1 MRRSAIAGLAGG
13 LLAGCMVGPDYVKP
27 KVDTPAAY
35 IYEPKQTAQT
45 ANTEW
50 WKQFGDPVLD
60 DLIAQA
66 LIHNYSVKIAAAN
79 VEQAAGV
86 LTQTRAPLYPQANY
100 GADAAR
106 QRFSQNT
113 AIPAGSPNPAN
124 NYQVLAGASWEIDLW
139 GRVRR
144 LTQAAQA
151 NLLATEEARRGVI
164 LSLVASVG
172 SGYLQLRG
180 LDQQLTISK
189 ETLKAYADS
198 LKLFELRFKH
208 GQISQM
214 NVEQVKVQ
222 YQTAAAQIPIIRQQI
237 ATTENAL
244 SVLLGRNPG
253 PIPRGKNLLELT
265 LPEVPA
271 GLPSELLERRP
282 DLLQSEQLLIAA
294 NAQIGAAK
302 ALYYP
307 TISLTA
313 AFGVASSQ
321 LNSLFKGPAQVWS
334 YGGTIT
340 GPIFTGGAISGQ
352 VAQATAGQKAALLSY
367 QLSIQSA
374 FADVENALVTR
385 QELIEQIAAQEALVQ
400 ALREYARL
408 AYLQYDGGY
417 APYTDVLQAEQQLF
431 PAELNLAAAR
441 TALLASEVRIYQ
453 AMGGGW
459 VDIAQKVADAPP
471 QASQPPAPTGQTSQ
485 PPAAAAQ
492 TSQSSAAPAQTAQ
505 APAAPAAG
513 DRVEV
518 MTEGTTS
525 VVNIYRERGSG
536 GAELRAPSSGWPP
549 KVVVR
554 LRGFAPLARFTAQ
567 SATGELSCATV
578 KNQSGSAEPV
588 CYVGTARVNA
598 MSRRPEYIEVV
609 VPPSLVKPESGPVQI
624 RWAER

>member
-1 MRRSAIAGLAGG
+1 MRRSGVAALAGG
-13 LLAGCMVGPDYVKP
+13 VLAGCMVGPDYVKP
-27 KVDTPAAY
+27 KVDAPAAY
-35 IYEPKQTAQT
+35 LYEPKQTAQT

-60 DLIAQA
+60 GLIADA
-66 LIHNYSVKIAAAN
+66 LTHNYNVKIAAAN

-86 LTQTRAPLYPQANY
+86 LTQTRAPLFPQINY
-100 GADAAR
+100 QGAAAR
-106 QRFSQNT
+106 QRSSQNT

-124 NYQVLAGASWEIDLW
+124 NYQLLAGATWEIDLW

-144 LTQAAQA
+144 LTESAQA
-151 NLLATEEARRGVI
+151 TLLATEEARRGVI

-172 SGYLQLRG
+172 SSYLQLRG
-180 LDQQLTISK
+180 LDQQLVIAQN
-189 ETLKAYADS
+189 TLKAYAES

-237 ATTENAL
+237 EVTENAL

-253 PIPRGKNLLELT
+253 PITRGKGLLELT
-265 LPEVPA
+265 SPEVPA

-282 DLLQSEQLLIAA
+282 DLLQSEQQLIAA

-302 ALYYP
+302 AQYFP

-334 YGGTIT
+334 YGGNFI

-367 QLSIQSA
+367 ELAIQSA

-385 QELIEQIAAQEALVQ
+385 QELTEQIVAQQALVQ
-400 ALREYARL
+400 ALREYSRL
-408 AYLQYDGGY
+408 AYLQYNGGY

-431 PAELNLAAAR
+431 PAELNLAAAQ
-441 TALLASEVRIYQ
+441 TALLASVVRIYQ
-453 AMGGGW
+453 ATGGGW
-459 VDIAQKVADAPP
+459 VDLAQKTADAPP
-471 QASQPPAPTGQTSQ
+471 PAGGAPRTPAPAK
-485 PPAAAAQ
+485 AADRIEVVME
-492 TSQSSAAPAQTAQ
+492 
-505 APAAPAAG
+505 G
-513 DRVEV
+513 D
-518 MTEGTTS
+518 TS
-525 VVNIYRERGSG
+525 VVNIYHAQGSG
-536 GAELRAPSSGWPP
+536 GAELRAPANGWPP
-549 KVVVR
+549 RVVVR
-554 LRGFAPLARFTAQ
+554 LRGFAALDSF
-567 SATGELSCATV
+567 SAESAGGKLTCVAAKGDTV
-578 KNQSGSAEPV
+578 KAEPV
-588 CYVGTARVNA
+588 CQLGSARINA
-598 MSRRPEYIEVV
+598 IGKRPEYFEVV
-609 VPPSLVKPESGPVQI
+609 LPSLLLKSGGGPVEV
-624 RWAER
+624 RWAERP

>member
-1 MRRSAIAGLAGG
+1 MPRTPSGRETDVRWSAIAGLAGG

-27 KVDTPAAY
+27 KVETPAAY
-35 IYEPKQTAQT
+35 VYEPEQTGQT

-60 DLIAQA
+60 NLIADA
-66 LIHNYSVKIAAAN
+66 LTHNYNVKIAAAN

-86 LTQTRAPLYPQANY
+86 LTQTRAPLYPQINY
-100 GADAAR
+100 QGDAAR
-106 QRFSQNT
+106 QRLSQNT

-124 NYQVLAGASWEIDLW
+124 NYQVLAGATWEIDLW

-144 LTQAAQA
+144 LTEAAQA

-172 SGYLQLRG
+172 SGYLALRG
-180 LDQQLTISK
+180 LDEQLAISK
-189 ETLKAYADS
+189 DTLEAYAKS
-198 LKLFELRFKH
+198 LKLFELKFQH

-237 ATTENAL
+237 VQTENAL
-244 SVLLGRNPG
+244 SILLGRNPG
-253 PIPRGKNLLELT
+253 PIPRGKGLLDLT

-282 DLLQSEQLLIAA
+282 DLLQAEQQLIAA

-302 ALYYP
+302 AQYYP

-321 LNSLFKGPAQVWS
+321 LDNLFKGPAQVWS
-334 YGGTIT
+334 YGGSII

-352 VAQATAGQKAALLSY
+352 VAQATAGQKAALLAY
-367 QLSIQSA
+367 QLAIQSA

-385 QELIEQIAAQEALVQ
+385 QELADQIAAQEALVR
-400 ALREYARL
+400 ALKEYSRL
-408 AYLQYDGGY
+408 AYLQYNGGY

-441 TALLASEVRIYQ
+441 TALLASVVRIYQ
-453 AMGGGW
+453 ATGGGW
-459 VDIAQKVADAPP
+459 VDIAQNAADT
-471 QASQPPAPTGQTSQ
+471 PTN
-485 PPAAAAQ
+485 
-492 TSQSSAAPAQTAQ
+492 
-505 APAAPAAG
+505 AAG
-513 DRVEV
+513 DSDRIEAV
-518 MTEGTTS
+518 MEGDAS
-525 VVNIYRERGSG
+525 VVNIYHVRGIG
-536 GAELRAPSSGWPP
+536 GAEVRPPKTGWPSR
-549 KVVVR
+549 VMVR
-554 LRGFAPLARFTAQ
+554 LHGFPQLESFTAKAHG
-567 SATGELSCATV
+567 ATLDCELDRPEGKPAESKCRL
-578 KNQSGSAEPV
+578 GSAQVDVLTRTSEYFQIKLPASLLAAEGTPV
-588 CYVGTARVNA
+588 ELHWVDQFR
-598 MSRRPEYIEVV
+598 
-609 VPPSLVKPESGPVQI
+609 
-624 RWAER
+624 

>member
-1 MRRSAIAGLAGG
+1 VRRSALAGLAGG
-13 LLAGCMVGPDYVKP
+13 LLAGCMMGPDYVKP

-66 LIHNYSVKIAAAN
+66 LTHNYNVKIAAAN

-86 LTQTRAPLYPQANY
+86 LTQTRAPLYPQVGYQGN
-100 GADAAR
+100 AAR
-106 QRFSQNT
+106 QRLSEDTGIPISSSNPFNT
-113 AIPAGSPNPAN
+113 
-124 NYQVLAGASWEIDLW
+124 YQVLAGASWEIDLW

-151 NLLATEEARRGVI
+151 NLLATEDARRGVI
-164 LSLVASVG
+164 LSLVAAVG
-172 SGYLQLRG
+172 TSYLQLRG
-180 LDQQLTISK
+180 LDRQLVISQ
-189 ETLKAYADS
+189 ETLDAYAKS

-214 NVEQVKVQ
+214 NVEQVRVQ

-244 SVLLGRNPG
+244 SILLGRNPG
-253 PIPRGKNLLELT
+253 SIPRGKSLLDFA

-302 ALYYP
+302 ALYFP

-313 AFGVASSQ
+313 AFGTASSQ
-321 LNSLFKGPAQVWS
+321 LNNLFTGPAQVWN
-334 YGGTIT
+334 YGGSII
-340 GPIFTGGAISGQ
+340 GPIFTGGSISGQ

-367 QLSIQSA
+367 ELAIQSA

-385 QELIEQIAAQEALVQ
+385 QELIDQIAAQEALVQ

-441 TALLASEVRIYQ
+441 TALLASVVRIYQ
-453 AMGGGW
+453 TTGGGW

-471 QASQPPAPTGQTSQ
+471 RAANAASTPATTNAASN
-485 PPAAAAQ
+485 PAATNA
-492 TSQSSAAPAQTAQ
+492 S
-505 APAAPAAG
+505 

-518 MTEGTTS
+518 VMEGTTS
-525 VVNIYRERGSG
+525 VVNIYHERGSG

-549 KVVVR
+549 RVVVR
-554 LRGFAPLARFTAQ
+554 LRGFAALAKFSAQ
-567 SATGELSCATV
+567 SATGELNCV
-578 KNQSGSAEPV
+578 MIKGQSGSTEPV
-588 CYVGTARVNA
+588 CQVGSARVNA
-598 MSRRPEYIEVV
+598 FRRALEYIEVV
-609 VPPSLVKPESGPVQI
+609 IPPSLLKPNSGSVVI
-624 RWAER
+624 RWVERS

>member
-13 LLAGCMVGPDYVKP
+13 LLAGCMMGPDYVKP

-35 IYEPKQTAQT
+35 IYEPKQTAET

-60 DLIAQA
+60 KLIADA
-66 LIHNYSVKIAAAN
+66 LASNKNVKIAAAN
-79 VEQAAGV
+79 VEQAAAV
-86 LTQTRAPLYPQANY
+86 LTQTRAPLYPQVNY
-100 GADAAR
+100 AGDAAR

-164 LSLVASVG
+164 LSLVASMG
-172 SGYLQLRG
+172 SSYLALRG
-180 LDQQLTISK
+180 LDEQLEISK
-189 ETLKAYADS
+189 RTLNAYAQS
-198 LKLFELRFKH
+198 LKLFDLKFRH

-214 NVEQVKVQ
+214 NVEQVRVQ

-237 ATTENAL
+237 AVTENAL

-253 PIPRGKNLLELT
+253 PIPRGKTLLELT

-282 DLLQSEQLLIAA
+282 DLLQAEQQLIAA

-307 TISLTA
+307 AISLTA
-313 AFGVASSQ
+313 AFGVASAQ
-321 LNSLFKGPAQVWS
+321 LNDLFKGPAQVWS
-334 YGGTIT
+334 YGGSII
-340 GPIFTGGAISGQ
+340 GPIFTGGAITGQ

-367 QLSIQSA
+367 ESAIQSA
-374 FADVENALVTR
+374 FADVENSLVTR
-385 QELIEQIAAQEALVQ
+385 QELVEQIAAQQALVQ
-400 ALREYARL
+400 ALREYSRL

-417 APYTDVLQAEQQLF
+417 APYTDVLQAEQQRF

-441 TALLASEVRIYQ
+441 AALLASVVRIYQ
-453 AMGGGW
+453 ATGGGW
-459 VDIAQKVADAPP
+459 VDIAQKTADAPP
-471 QASQPPAPTGQTSQ
+471 RAADAS
-485 PPAAAAQ
+485 
-492 TSQSSAAPAQTAQ
+492 SSQ
-505 APAAPAAG
+505 APANTG
-513 DRVEV
+513 DRIEV
-518 MTEGTTS
+518 VMEGDTS
-525 VVNIYRERGSG
+525 VVNVYHALGTG
-536 GAELRAPSSGWPP
+536 GAELRAPKSGWPS

-554 LRGFAPLARFTAQ
+554 LRGFASLASFTAQ
-567 SATGELSCATV
+567 SAGGELSCVARKT
-578 KNQSGSAEPV
+578 QSGTAEPA
-588 CYVGTARVNA
+588 CQLGSARVNA
-598 MSRRPEYIEVV
+598 ISKRSDYIEVV
-609 VPPSLVKPESGPVQI
+609 LPPSLLKTPGGPVEV
-624 RWAER
+624 RWAERS

>member
-1 MRRSAIAGLAGG
+1 VRRSVIAGLAGG

-27 KVDTPAAY
+27 KVEAPEAY
-35 IYEPKQTAQT
+35 VYEPKQTAQT

-60 DLIAQA
+60 NLIADA
-66 LIHNYSVKIAAAN
+66 LIHNYNVKIAAAN

-86 LTQTRAPLYPQANY
+86 LTQTRAPLYPQVNY
-100 GADAAR
+100 QGDAAR
-106 QRFSQNT
+106 LRQSQNT
-113 AIPAGSPNPAN
+113 AIPAGSPNPFN

-144 LTQAAQA
+144 LTEAAQA
-151 NLLATEEARRGVI
+151 NLLATEEARRGVV

-172 SGYLQLRG
+172 SGYLALRG
-180 LDQQLTISK
+180 LDEQLAISK
-189 ETLKAYADS
+189 NTLDAYAKS
-198 LKLFELRFKH
+198 LKLFELKFQH

-237 ATTENAL
+237 VQTENAL
-244 SVLLGRNPG
+244 SILLGRNPG

-282 DLLQSEQLLIAA
+282 DLLQAEQLLIAA

-302 ALYYP
+302 AQYYP

-321 LNSLFKGPAQVWS
+321 LDSLFKGPAQVWN
-334 YGGTIT
+334 YGGSII

-367 QLSIQSA
+367 QFAIQSA

-385 QELIEQIAAQEALVQ
+385 QELAEQIVAQEALVK
-400 ALREYARL
+400 ALREYSRL
-408 AYLQYDGGY
+408 AYLQYNGGY

-441 TALLASEVRIYQ
+441 TALLASVVRIYQ
-453 AMGGGW
+453 ATGGGW
-459 VDIAQKVADAPP
+459 VDIAQKAADAPP
-471 QASQPPAPTGQTSQ
+471 KAADTGASAP
-485 PPAAAAQ
+485 
-492 TSQSSAAPAQTAQ
+492 QS
-505 APAAPAAG
+505 AG
-513 DRVEV
+513 GDPDRIEV
-518 MTEGTTS
+518 VMEGDAS
-525 VVNIYRERGSG
+525 VVNIHHGRGIG
-536 GAELRAPSSGWPP
+536 GAEVRPPKSGWPP
-549 KVVVR
+549 RVVVR
-554 LRGFAPLARFTAQ
+554 LHGFPALESLTAKGHGQ
-567 SATGELSCATV
+567 MLDC
-578 KNQSGSAEPV
+578 KLN
-588 CYVGTARVNA
+588 
-598 MSRRPEYIEVV
+598 RPEGRPAENKCTLGGAQVDALTRTSEYFQIKL
-609 VPPSLVKPESGPVQI
+609 PASLLAADGTPVELQWVDQF
-624 RWAER
+624 R

>member
-1 MRRSAIAGLAGG
+1 VRRSAIAGLAGG

-27 KVDTPAAY
+27 KVETPAAY
-35 IYEPKQTAQT
+35 IYEPKQTAET

-50 WKQFGDPVLD
+50 WKQFGDPTLD
-60 DLIAQA
+60 KLIADA
-66 LIHNYSVKIAAAN
+66 LANNKNVKIAAAN

-86 LTQTRAPLYPQANY
+86 LTQTRSPLYPQINY
-100 GADAAR
+100 AGDAAR

-172 SGYLQLRG
+172 SSYLTLRG
-180 LDQQLTISK
+180 LDDQLEISK
-189 ETLKAYADS
+189 RTLNAYAQS
-198 LKLFELRFKH
+198 LKLFDLKFKH

-237 ATTENAL
+237 AVTENAL

-253 PIPRGKNLLELT
+253 PIPRGKSLLDLT
-265 LPEVPA
+265 LPEAPA
-271 GLPSELLERRP
+271 GMPSELLERRP
-282 DLLQSEQLLIAA
+282 DLLQAEQQLIAA

-302 ALYYP
+302 AQYYP
-307 TISLTA
+307 SISLTA

-321 LNSLFKGPAQVWS
+321 LDSLFKGPAQVWN
-334 YGGTIT
+334 YGGSII

-367 QLSIQSA
+367 ELAIQSA
-374 FADVENALVTR
+374 FADVENSLVTR
-385 QELIEQIAAQEALVQ
+385 QELVEQIAAQQALVQ
-400 ALREYARL
+400 ALSEYSRL
-408 AYLQYDGGY
+408 AYLQYNGGY

-441 TALLASEVRIYQ
+441 TALLASVVRIYQ
-453 AMGGGW
+453 ATGGGW
-459 VDIAQKVADAPP
+459 VNIAEKAADLPPKAADAAANAPKSP
-471 QASQPPAPTGQTSQ
+471 GGASDRIEVVME
-485 PPAAAAQ
+485 
-492 TSQSSAAPAQTAQ
+492 
-505 APAAPAAG
+505 G
-513 DRVEV
+513 DA
-518 MTEGTTS
+518 S
-525 VVNIYRERGSG
+525 VVNIYHVRGIG
-536 GAELRAPSSGWPP
+536 GAEVRPPKSGWPP
-549 KVVVR
+549 RVVVR
-554 LRGFAPLARFTAQ
+554 LHGFPALESFTARGH
-567 SATGELSCATV
+567 GEMLDCELNRPEGRPAEN
-578 KNQSGSAEPV
+578 KCRLGSAQ
-588 CYVGTARVNA
+588 VNA
-598 MSRRPEYIEVV
+598 LTRTSEYFQIKL
-609 VPPSLVKPESGPVQI
+609 PASLLAADGTPVELHWVDQL
-624 RWAER
+624 R